1 MIRARSILLGFAATG
16 LAISL
21 LAGPAAAQSDLSAF
35 YKGRNV
41 DLIIGAAPGGGH
53 DIYARAIARHIGKY
67 IPGNPNVVP
76 KNMPGA
82 GSNKAAAYL
91 YNVAPKDGS
100 VFGALFPGAIMDPL
114 TGDKSQIQH
123 DPQKFN
129 YLGTANKEVRVCATW
144 ATAPAKTFK
153 DVFTTETILA
163 ASAEGGATSDYA
175 AVLNAVLG
183 TKFKVVKGYPGTRD
197 MTLAIERGEAH
208 GLCGYAWTSLKT
220 QNADWVRD
228 KKINVILQTAFEGDP
243 ELNAMHVPMVWEFVK
258 NDDDKKV
265 IELLLAQQVFGRPY
279 VVPPNTPSAT
289 VKALRTAFTSTMKDK
304 DYIAEAKKLGLDTDA
319 GTGEEVQA
327 LVQKVYATPPAIVQ
341 RLIAAMATK

>member
-1 MIRARSILLGFAATG
+1 MNRIRLPILAA
-16 LAISL
+16 LAVALVAS
-21 LAGPAAAQSDLSAF
+21 PALAQSDLATF
-35 YKGRNV
+35 YKGKNV

-53 DIYARAIARHIGKY
+53 DIYARAIARYIGKY

-91 YNVAPKDGS
+91 YNVAPKDGTS
-100 VFGALFPGAIMDPL
+100 FGALFPGAIMDPL
-114 TGDKSQIQH
+114 TSDNKSQIQF
-123 DPQKFN
+123 DPTKFN

-144 ATAPAKTFK
+144 ATAPAKSFQ
-153 DVFTTETILA
+153 DVFTKETILA

-175 AVLNAVLG
+175 LVLNAVLG

-220 QNADWVRD
+220 QNAEWVKD

-243 ELNAMHVPMVWEFVK
+243 ELNAMHVPLVWEFVK

-279 VVPPNTPSAT
+279 VAPPGTPAAT
-289 VKALRTAFTSTMKDK
+289 VKALRTAFTSTMKDPA
-304 DYIAEAKKLGLDTDA
+304 YMAEAKKLGLDTDA
-319 GTGEEVQA
+319 GTGEEVQD
-327 LVQKVYATPPAIVQ
+327 LVNKVYATPPAIVQ
-341 RLIAAMATK
+341 RLITAMSGTTK